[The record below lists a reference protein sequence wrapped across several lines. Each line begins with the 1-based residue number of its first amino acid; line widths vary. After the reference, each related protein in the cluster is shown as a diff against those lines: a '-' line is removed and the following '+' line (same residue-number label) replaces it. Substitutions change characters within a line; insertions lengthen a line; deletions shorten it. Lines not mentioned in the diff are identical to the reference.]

1 MERRGRRNCRPRFTY
16 ETKMKKKIYRIISVV
31 SLIMMVG
38 AVLSLL
44 YTLYLYQRSN
54 REYLALSRSAHL
66 QTAAEAEPVAAAEET
81 ESEPGAETE
90 TEEGPELHAVIP
102 IDFPYLKTVN
112 EDIVGWVEVEGT
124 PIDYPVLFDTTDFM
138 YYLNHNHARA
148 YTPYG
153 SVFMLSYNSPDFTDF
168 NTVIYGHNI
177 VDGGMFGALH
187 DFEDQ
192 EFFDTNKLI
201 LVYTPER
208 RLVYQIFA
216 AYRTDNL
223 DQIQNFDLET
233 PEGRQEYIDR
243 IYTHDTKAIFDPE
256 ITVTP
261 DDRIITLS
269 TCIANYAYRY
279 LVQGVLIM
287 DEEAISVAAP
297 QN

>member
-1 MERRGRRNCRPRFTY
+1 
-16 ETKMKKKIYRIISVV
+16 MKKKIYRIISVV
-31 SLIMMVG
+31 SLIVMVG

-66 QTAAEAEPVAAAEET
+66 QTAAEAEPVAAGEVT

-153 SVFMLSYNSPDFTDF
+153 SVFMLSYNTPDFTDF

>member
-1 MERRGRRNCRPRFTY
+1 
-16 ETKMKKKIYRIISVV
+16 MKKKIYRVISIV
-31 SLIMMVG
+31 SLIVMAG
-38 AVLSLL
+38 AILSLL
-44 YTLYLYQRSN
+44 YTFYLYQKSN
-54 REYLALSRSAHL
+54 KEYLALSRAAHIRT
-66 QTAAEAEPVAAAEET
+66 QSEQAPEPAQEMAEPQQGEEPEQAEAA
-81 ESEPGAETE
+81 
-90 TEEGPELHAVIP
+90 ELHAVNP
-102 IDFPYLKTVN
+102 IDFAYLKSVN
-112 EDIVGWVEVEGT
+112 QDIVGWVEVEGT
-124 PIDYPVLFDTTDFM
+124 PIDYPVLFDDSNFV
-138 YYLNHNHARA
+138 YYLNHNHAGA

-153 SVFMLSYNSPDFTDF
+153 AVFMLGYNTPDFSDF

-177 VDGGMFGALH
+177 VDGSMFGALH

-192 EFFDTNKLI
+192 EFFDKNKLI

-223 DQIQNFDLET
+223 DQVQNFDFET

-243 IYTHDTKAIFDPE
+243 IYTHDVRAIFDPE

-279 LVQGVLIM
+279 LVQGVLIS
-287 DEEAISVAAP
+287 DEEALSIAAP
-297 QN
+297 

>member
-1 MERRGRRNCRPRFTY
+1 
-16 ETKMKKKIYRIISVV
+16 MKKKIYRVISIV
-31 SLIMMVG
+31 SLIVMAG
-38 AVLSLL
+38 AILSLL
-44 YTLYLYQRSN
+44 YTFYLYQKSN
-54 REYLALSRSAHL
+54 KEYLALSQAAHIRT
-66 QTAAEAEPVAAAEET
+66 QSEQAPEPAEEAAEPQPGEEPEQAEAA
-81 ESEPGAETE
+81 
-90 TEEGPELHAVIP
+90 ELHAVNP
-102 IDFPYLKTVN
+102 IDFAYLETVN
-112 EDIVGWVEVEGT
+112 RDIVGWIEVEGT
-124 PIDYPVLFDTTDFM
+124 PIDYPVLFDDSNFV
-138 YYLNHNHARA
+138 YYLNHNHAGA

-153 SVFMLSYNSPDFTDF
+153 AVFMLGYNTPDFSDF

-177 VDGGMFGALH
+177 VDGSMFGALH

-192 EFFDTNKLI
+192 EFFDKNKLI

-223 DQIQNFDLET
+223 DQVQNFDFET

-243 IYTHDTKAIFDPE
+243 IYTHEVRAIFDPE

-279 LVQGVLIM
+279 LVQGVLIS
-287 DEEAISVAAP
+287 DEEALSIAAP
-297 QN
+297 

>member
-1 MERRGRRNCRPRFTY
+1 
-16 ETKMKKKIYRIISVV
+16 MKKKIYRIISVV
-31 SLIMMVG
+31 SLIVMVG

-66 QTAAEAEPVAAAEET
+66 QTAAEVEPVAAGEVT
-81 ESEPGAETE
+81 ESEPGGETE

-243 IYTHDTKAIFDPE
+243 IYTHDIKAIFDPE
-256 ITVTP
+256 IVVTP

-287 DEEAISVAAP
+287 DEEAMPVAAP